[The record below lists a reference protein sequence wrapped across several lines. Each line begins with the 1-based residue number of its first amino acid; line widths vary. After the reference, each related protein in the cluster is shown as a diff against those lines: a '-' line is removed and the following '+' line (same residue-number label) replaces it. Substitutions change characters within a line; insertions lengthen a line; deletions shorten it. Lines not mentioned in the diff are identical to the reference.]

1 MKIISKPQLLKDVEY
16 KPSQSLQVGKEWSW
30 LNPKHAKF
38 DATTINGTSVDNP
51 A

>member
-16 KPSQSLQVGKEWSW
+16 KPSKSLQVGKEWSW

-38 DATTINGTSVDNP
+38 DSTTV
-51 A
+51 